1 MGEEEEEEEIESGEA
16 KTGVSKKEAGELN
29 KIAGGD
35 FGEGKEI
42 DETKLRKAMDMLV
55 KDAEVVTAAQMLR
68 YGPSSQSAIA
78 SNPPAGR

>member
-42 DETKLRKAMDMLV
+42 DEKKLRRAMDMLV
-55 KDAEVVTAAQMLR
+55 KDAEEVTAAQMLR
-68 YGPSSQSAIA
+68 
-78 SNPPAGR
+78 